1 MSAEPPYRICVVCS
15 GNICRSPIG
24 EIVLREKLRDAGL
37 GDRVVVDSAGTGGWH
52 VGDGA
57 DRRALAALRAAGYDG
72 SAHRAREYDVAWLA
86 DHDLV
91 LAADQGHLRT
101 LRRWAAQEGYA
112 VGPDGDV
119 DIRLLREFDPAAVA
133 AGTLEVDAPY
143 YGGPRDFQRVLD
155 EVEAAADHLAAWLR
169 EKLAG

>member
-1 MSAEPPYRICVVCS
+1 MSRRTPYRICVVCS

-24 EIVLREKLRDAGL
+24 EVVLTEQLKRAGL
-37 GDRVVVDSAGTGGWH
+37 ADRVVVDSAGTGAWH
-52 VGDGA
+52 VGDRA
-57 DRRALAALRAAGYDG
+57 DRRAVAALRAAGYDG

-91 LAADQGHLRT
+91 LAADRGHLRT
-101 LRRWAAQEGYA
+101 LTRWAAQEGYQ

-133 AGTLEVDAPY
+133 AGELEVDDPY
-143 YGGPRDFQRVLD
+143 YGSQRDFDRVLA
-155 EVEAAADHLAAWLR
+155 EVESAAAGLVDWLSDHLNS
-169 EKLAG
+169 